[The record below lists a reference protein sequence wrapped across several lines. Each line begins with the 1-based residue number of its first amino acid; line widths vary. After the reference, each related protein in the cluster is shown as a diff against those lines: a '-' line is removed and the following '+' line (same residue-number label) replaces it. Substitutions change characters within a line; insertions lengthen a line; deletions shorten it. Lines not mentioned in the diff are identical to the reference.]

1 MKLELGDIMASLTYT
16 ASFFDDWPPDSL
28 GGGVITLR
36 QATRMTYTSD
46 QGYTVT
52 LRGTGLTYD
61 DDGLPSGG
69 IVTGFV
75 IVLNG
80 VTLANLTGATVDFG
94 RAGMQLFGFTRD
106 NGRIE
111 DPDPYSF
118 IQSALR
124 GDDLVTGSDSDD
136 DLRGGIGNDSIN
148 AGFGD
153 DYIGAEAGHDTMDG
167 GDGFDTLSYD
177 EANWRWD
184 SFQGVNLDAATGIAI
199 DCFGF
204 TDTFSNFERYRDT
217 LFADTLKGADV
228 DYEQFAVTRGNDLVN
243 GRGGWDVLDYS
254 RADRWGAQHGVNV
267 NLATGVGRDSWNGT
281 DTISNIEEVRGTIFN
296 DTLTGSARDEEFQG
310 RAGIDVINGAGG
322 FDHLAFWDSGENG
335 LGRGIVINT
344 TLAANVQ
351 NDGYGNV
358 ETALGIESYGGTR
371 FGDRFTGGNET
382 NHFDGDDGNDT
393 LNGGGGEDFLN
404 GGWGNDGLVGG
415 SGDDHMGGGQ
425 DNDTLTG
432 NTGNDDFN
440 FGGPLNQQ
448 GIDTITDMQVGL
460 DEIWVDSEWGDLT
473 AEFLVANQ
481 FRGGAGATT
490 ATTANH
496 RVIYNSTTGDLY
508 YDVDGAGGAAA
519 VRFAVLSNRAAIN
532 FDDFHVFL

>member
-1 MKLELGDIMASLTYT
+1 MATLTY
-16 ASFFDDWPPDSL
+16 SGSFDDIWPPDAME
-28 GGGVITLR
+28 GGVISVRLGTH
-36 QATRMTYTSD
+36 MTYTSEA
-46 QGYTVT
+46 GFTVT
-52 LRGTGLTYD
+52 LRGIGLTYD
-61 DDGLPSGG
+61 NTGLPSGG
-69 IVTGFV
+69 IVTGFQ

-80 VTLANLTGATVDFG
+80 VTLANMTGSSVDFA

-106 NGRIE
+106 NGRIQ
-111 DPDPYSF
+111 DPDPFSF
-118 IQSALR
+118 IQTSLR
-124 GDDLVTGSDSDD
+124 GNDLILGSADD
-136 DLRGGIGNDSIN
+136 DDIRGGIGNDSIS
-148 AGFGD
+148 AGLGD
-153 DYIGAEAGHDTMDG
+153 DYVGDEAGNDTMNG
-167 GDGFDTLSYD
+167 GNGFDTLSYD
-177 EANWRWD
+177 EANWRWE

-204 TDTFSNFERYRDT
+204 TDSFSNFERYRDT
-217 LFADTLKGADV
+217 LFADTLKGADI

-254 RADRWGAQHGVNV
+254 RSDRWGAQHGVKV
-267 NLATGVGRDSWNGT
+267 NLATGVARDSWNGT

-310 RAGIDVINGAGG
+310 RAGVDVINGAGG

-335 LGRGIVINT
+335 LGHGIVINT

-351 NDGYGNV
+351 DDGYGNI
-358 ETALGIESYGGTR
+358 ETALGIEAFGGTR
-371 FGDRFTGGNET
+371 FGDRFTGGGISD
-382 NHFDGDDGNDT
+382 HFNGDDGNDT
-393 LNGGGGEDFLN
+393 LNGGGGEDFL
-404 GGWGNDGLVGG
+404 DGDSGSDVLVGG
-415 SGDDHMGGGQ
+415 TGDDHMGGGF

-432 NTGNDDFN
+432 NSGNDDFN

-448 GIDTITDMQVGL
+448 GIDIITDMQVGL
-460 DEIWVDSEWGDLT
+460 DEIWVDTEWGGLT

-490 ATTANH
+490 ATTSSH

-508 YDVDGAGGAAA
+508 YDADGAGGAAA
-519 VRFAVLSNRAAIN
+519 VRFAVLSNRAAIT